1 MRISMA
7 VLAYAIV
14 CLTAKKRQ
22 KDYPLLFRFIEGYF
36 LAYLCF
42 SYLPIAFA
50 EGKFF
55 QAGICALAGIGLGAV
70 LSGIA
75 QKRNHAVC
83 AYRLLV
89 FFIVVIS
96 YYALANMQTA
106 LPRLAFA
113 LLGGVGLYGANE
125 GLLPEDV
132 ALNEMIYSGI
142 GGILG
147 FLFGIFI
154 GFI

>member
-7 VLAYAIV
+7 VLAYGIV
-14 CLTAKKRQ
+14 CLTARKRQ

-42 SYLPIAFA
+42 CYLPIAFA

-55 QAGICALAGIGLGAV
+55 QAGICALAGIGLGAMV
-70 LSGIA
+70 SNKM
-75 QKRNHAVC
+75 QKKNYAVC
-83 AYRLLV
+83 TYRLFV
-89 FFIVVIS
+89 FFTVVVA
-96 YYALANMQTA
+96 YYILASMQDI

-132 ALNEMIYSGI
+132 GLNEMVYSGV

-147 FLFGIFI
+147 FLLGIFM